1 MEQAGDLSA
10 ELSHSSIGPLPQQ
23 MLALRDG
30 RLSSLS
36 HVLLLVEAYCGL
48 WENLDPGILG
58 TAKMHDR
65 AASCLD
71 RHLIWKGLLRRKS
84 LILTRFD
91 IGFSSP

>member
-1 MEQAGDLSA
+1 MELSGDLSG
-10 ELSHSSIGPLPQQ
+10 ELLHSSIGQLPQQ

-30 RLSSLS
+30 RISSLS

-71 RHLIWKGLLRRKS
+71 RHLIWKRLLRRMS

-91 IGFSSP
+91 IAFSSP

>member
-36 HVLLLVEAYCGL
+36 HVHLLVEAYCGL

-58 TAKMHDR
+58 TAKMRDR

-84 LILTRFD
+84 LNLTRFD
-91 IGFSSP
+91 IGLSSP